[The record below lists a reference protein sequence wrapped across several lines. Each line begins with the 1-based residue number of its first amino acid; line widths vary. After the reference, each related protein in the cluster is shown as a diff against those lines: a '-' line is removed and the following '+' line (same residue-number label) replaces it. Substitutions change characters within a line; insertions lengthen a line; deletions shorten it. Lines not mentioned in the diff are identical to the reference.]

1 MNRLLLKHLLINT
14 APSKMSKVQDF
25 VREKRALSSF
35 IFWEKRN
42 GLLQSSFKKI
52 LECFKF
58 FVAASVQLQEFSL

>member
-1 MNRLLLKHLLINT
+1 
-14 APSKMSKVQDF
+14 MSKVQDF

>member
-1 MNRLLLKHLLINT
+1 
-14 APSKMSKVQDF
+14 MSKVQDF
-25 VREKRALSSF
+25 VREKRALLSF
-35 IFWEKRN
+35 IFWGKRN